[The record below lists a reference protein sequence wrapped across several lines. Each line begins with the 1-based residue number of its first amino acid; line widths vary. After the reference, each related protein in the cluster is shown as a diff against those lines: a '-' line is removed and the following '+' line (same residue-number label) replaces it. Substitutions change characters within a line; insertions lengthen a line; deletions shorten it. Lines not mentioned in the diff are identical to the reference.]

1 MYPFPT
7 PVFCSCL
14 DESQQKS
21 QKVLFIPHTFFQ
33 GQMEQKCPLPDFCW
47 IPFTKRYTFCFESML
62 RLCNCKK
69 LKTAIHFSFNL
80 TLVKHLRDEKRKIGY
95 HILQKPFLLG
105 NLSFLIRFRYT
116 FSGFPGIPSTDSTK
130 RYHFC
135 FKCMHDFDC
144 ARNAKKPGRRFRT
157 KSMQLPR
164 WIFCEIFEN
173 RVSSRRGIPMRK
185 WGN

>member
-1 MYPFPT
+1 MYPCFLQLPRRIATKITKSAFHPAHVFPGSGGAKMITSRFLLNSFHETLHFLLWKHAPIVKLRKVENCNPFFIQSDPSKT
-7 PVFCSCL
+7 PAGWKTQNRWS
-14 DESQQKS
+14 
-21 QKVLFIPHTFFQ
+21 
-33 GQMEQKCPLPDFCW
+33 DFA
-47 IPFTKRYTFCFESML
+47 K
-62 RLCNCKK
+62 
-69 LKTAIHFSFNL
+69 
-80 TLVKHLRDEKRKIGY
+80 
-95 HILQKPFLLG
+95 KPFLLG
-105 NLSFLIRFRYT
+105 NLSFLIRSRYT
-116 FSGFPGIPSTDSTK
+116 FSGFPEIPSTDSTK

>member
-1 MYPFPT
+1 M

-14 DESQQKS
+14 DESQQEF

-33 GQMEQKCPLPDFCW
+33 GQVEQKWSLPDFCW

-62 RLCNCKK
+62 RLWNCEKW
-69 LKTAIHFSFNL
+69 KTATHFSFNL
-80 TLVKHLRDEKRKIGY
+80 TLVKRLRDEKHKIGY
-95 HILQKPFLLG
+95 QILQKTVSPRQPVVFDT
-105 NLSFLIRFRYT
+105 FQVCFFR
-116 FSGFPGIPSTDSTK
+116 FPGIPSTDSTK